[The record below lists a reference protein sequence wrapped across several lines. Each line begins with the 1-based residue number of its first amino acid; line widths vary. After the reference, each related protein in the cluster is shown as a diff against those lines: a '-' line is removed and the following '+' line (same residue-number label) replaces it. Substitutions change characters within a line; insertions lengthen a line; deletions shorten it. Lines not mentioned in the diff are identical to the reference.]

1 MAEWFR
7 GRVLIFSDELA
18 FKLFAID
25 EAASGDR
32 GMKFPTYIVVCDAD
46 LKSHTGALA
55 PVPKGAGFS

>member
-1 MAEWFR
+1 MTEWFK
-7 GRVLIFSDELA
+7 GRVLIFSDKLA
-18 FKLFAID
+18 FKLIAFG

>member
-1 MAEWFR
+1 M
-7 GRVLIFSDELA
+7 LIFSDELA
-18 FKLFAID
+18 FKLLALG

-46 LKSHTGALA
+46 LKSHADTLA